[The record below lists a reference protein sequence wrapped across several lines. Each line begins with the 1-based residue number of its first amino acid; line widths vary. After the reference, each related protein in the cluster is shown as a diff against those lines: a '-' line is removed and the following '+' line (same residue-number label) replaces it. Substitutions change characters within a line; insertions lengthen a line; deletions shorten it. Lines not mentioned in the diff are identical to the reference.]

1 MSDGE
6 LTLYVILLV
15 VGFFILICVFMC
27 ICSGIMIYDAQKE
40 MERIRREEMEAE
52 EERRKLI
59 DGETDASMMTG
70 ETMEEMSGGMD
81 IMMEPAEG

>member
-27 ICSGIMIYDAQKE
+27 ACSAIMIYDAQKE

-52 EERRKLI
+52 EERRKLM
-59 DGETDASMMTG
+59 DGETDASMAG
-70 ETMEEMSGGMD
+70 ETMAEMSGDMD
-81 IMMEPAEG
+81 MMMGPAEG